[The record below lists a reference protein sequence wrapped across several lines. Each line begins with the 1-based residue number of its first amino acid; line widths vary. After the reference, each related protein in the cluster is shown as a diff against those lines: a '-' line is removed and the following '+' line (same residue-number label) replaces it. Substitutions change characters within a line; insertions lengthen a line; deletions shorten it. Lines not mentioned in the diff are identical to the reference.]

1 MELIFAKFQE
11 KDGELLEKEEAVE
24 KLKSKIIDLN
34 DGFERE
40 LEAKNSEKIKMH
52 HKLIELQMQQQGLES
67 SRDNSENCIRELQAM
82 AKLEV
87 EEKLSLIEKL
97 EDMKVRAPYL
107 YEICMKKAK
116 TVWMLDRW
124 QKNHDK
130 LTGFEKKEKDQEEKK
145 VTAT

>member
-1 MELIFAKFQE
+1 MAEFNAKVN
-11 KDGELLEKEEAVE
+11 KAKAV
-24 KLKSKIIDLN
+24 KQSRRRMA
-34 DGFERE
+34 ERE
-40 LEAKNSEKIKMH
+40 K
-52 HKLIELQMQQQGLES
+52 
-67 SRDNSENCIRELQAM
+67 
-82 AKLEV
+82 
-87 EEKLSLIEKL
+87 LIEKL